1 MTLKVFVSYSWDLL
15 NVRAA
20 IQERLRLLDVI
31 PVVDREIVSHE
42 NRSIHENIR
51 KHLLESDLVVVVFAQ
66 ETLKSVEVRE
76 ELTLAHTWG
85 IPVIC
90 FVDKNLDS
98 NDRDKIPWFLRDKL
112 ECRYNSQSK
121 SSTDEILEQLNGVIN
136 RKLTEKTKPDS
147 NNTFSKLEIHRIIRA
162 SNERLMDINDQEH
175 FRLSIAQNVVR
186 ALNQE
191 LENLSRS
198 DYTVDLSLDQNF
210 LLRASGL
217 FANATR
223 IYATSIDSLS
233 SFWIANNPENAIRYT
248 RIQPSNTMRLFVFS
262 SALSMHQYRYVLT
275 EQHKQYGSDG
285 AVFMCSIDSYNLLV
299 GSLLNANL
307 RRRLAGKD
315 FAFLEFGDQA
325 KPYLATLSSD
335 TLHCKQ
341 LDSAS
346 VYSSLKDAFDNFACL
361 QKLERDDQYKV
372 LKWVPSFANHD
383 PDWKLALEALF
394 SPEARSLSRRQVFH
408 HIFFHSRVVTGNNA
422 KALESAIV
430 KAISVLRQ
438 IPKRRDD
445 SEMLIKNI
453 TFGQMIPS
461 ESINNLKV
469 LDGRFKGQ
477 IIIGN
482 HHLETFPYCLS
493 MALDSIEDLEY
504 YYSHPL
510 HSEAREEIFSA
521 CDERIRKLYK
531 MIHNES
537 SPQIKADLYHAIE
550 GIANGIVVRADYFDV
565 DRLDY
570 VLKTEPVKFA

>member
-223 IYATSIDSLS
+223 IYATNIDSLS
-233 SFWIANNPENAIRYT
+233 SFWIANNPENAIGYT

-493 MALDSIEDLEY
+493 MALASMEDLEY

-510 HSEAREEIFSA
+510 HSDAREEIFSA
-521 CDERIRKLYK
+521 CDDRIRKLYK

>member
-233 SFWIANNPENAIRYT
+233 SFWIANNPENAIGYT

-521 CDERIRKLYK
+521 CDDRIRKLYK

>member
-275 EQHKQYGSDG
+275 DQHKQYGSDG

-408 HIFFHSRVVTGNNA
+408 HIFFHSRVVTGDR
-422 KALESAIV
+422 K
-430 KAISVLRQ
+430 SV
-438 IPKRRDD
+438 
-445 SEMLIKNI
+445 
-453 TFGQMIPS
+453 
-461 ESINNLKV
+461 V
-469 LDGRFKGQ
+469 
-477 IIIGN
+477 
-482 HHLETFPYCLS
+482 
-493 MALDSIEDLEY
+493 
-504 YYSHPL
+504 
-510 HSEAREEIFSA
+510 
-521 CDERIRKLYK
+521 
-531 MIHNES
+531 
-537 SPQIKADLYHAIE
+537 
-550 GIANGIVVRADYFDV
+550 
-565 DRLDY
+565 
-570 VLKTEPVKFA
+570 

>member
-223 IYATSIDSLS
+223 IYATSIR
-233 SFWIANNPENAIRYT
+233 P
-248 RIQPSNTMRLFVFS
+248 
-262 SALSMHQYRYVLT
+262 
-275 EQHKQYGSDG
+275 
-285 AVFMCSIDSYNLLV
+285 
-299 GSLLNANL
+299 
-307 RRRLAGKD
+307 LA
-315 FAFLEFGDQA
+315 
-325 KPYLATLSSD
+325 
-335 TLHCKQ
+335 
-341 LDSAS
+341 
-346 VYSSLKDAFDNFACL
+346 
-361 QKLERDDQYKV
+361 
-372 LKWVPSFANHD
+372 
-383 PDWKLALEALF
+383 
-394 SPEARSLSRRQVFH
+394 
-408 HIFFHSRVVTGNNA
+408 
-422 KALESAIV
+422 
-430 KAISVLRQ
+430 
-438 IPKRRDD
+438 
-445 SEMLIKNI
+445 
-453 TFGQMIPS
+453 
-461 ESINNLKV
+461 
-469 LDGRFKGQ
+469 
-477 IIIGN
+477 
-482 HHLETFPYCLS
+482 
-493 MALDSIEDLEY
+493 
-504 YYSHPL
+504 
-510 HSEAREEIFSA
+510 
-521 CDERIRKLYK
+521 
-531 MIHNES
+531 
-537 SPQIKADLYHAIE
+537 
-550 GIANGIVVRADYFDV
+550 
-565 DRLDY
+565 
-570 VLKTEPVKFA
+570 

>member
-1 MTLKVFVSYSWDLL
+1 
-15 NVRAA
+15 
-20 IQERLRLLDVI
+20 
-31 PVVDREIVSHE
+31 
-42 NRSIHENIR
+42 
-51 KHLLESDLVVVVFAQ
+51 
-66 ETLKSVEVRE
+66 
-76 ELTLAHTWG
+76 
-85 IPVIC
+85 
-90 FVDKNLDS
+90 
-98 NDRDKIPWFLRDKL
+98 
-112 ECRYNSQSK
+112 
-121 SSTDEILEQLNGVIN
+121 
-136 RKLTEKTKPDS
+136 
-147 NNTFSKLEIHRIIRA
+147 
-162 SNERLMDINDQEH
+162 
-175 FRLSIAQNVVR
+175 
-186 ALNQE
+186 
-191 LENLSRS
+191 
-198 DYTVDLSLDQNF
+198 
-210 LLRASGL
+210 
-217 FANATR
+217 
-223 IYATSIDSLS
+223 
-233 SFWIANNPENAIRYT
+233 
-248 RIQPSNTMRLFVFS
+248 
-262 SALSMHQYRYVLT
+262 
-275 EQHKQYGSDG
+275 
-285 AVFMCSIDSYNLLV
+285 MCSIDSYNLLV

>member
-233 SFWIANNPENAIRYT
+233 SFWIANNPENAIGYT

-325 KPYLATLSSD
+325 KPYLTTLSSD

-521 CDERIRKLYK
+521 CDDRIRKLYK

>member
-66 ETLKSVEVRE
+66 ETLKSLEVRE

-90 FVDKNLDS
+90 FVDRNLDS

-121 SSTDEILEQLNGVIN
+121 SSTDEILEQLNRVIN

-408 HIFFHSRVVTGNNA
+408 HIFFHSKVVTGNNA

-493 MALDSIEDLEY
+493 MALDSIQDLEY

-521 CDERIRKLYK
+521 CDDRIRNLYK

>member
-275 EQHKQYGSDG
+275 DQHKQYGSDG

-521 CDERIRKLYK
+521 CDDRIRKLYK

>member
-521 CDERIRKLYK
+521 CDDRIRKLYK